1 MFLLIALFLGVIIFF
16 SLIYLNTSPNT
27 ANTDARARLLFERHN
42 ILDCDAIKLPC
53 MVDEQCSEN
62 CKSGITMRCE
72 NGFCA
77 TRPRYSANHED
88 CDVSRGLIMVVT
100 ALDGFAVENVCV
112 SMYRD
117 VVEDGG
123 ELRPYVC
130 ENGVMNLDLEN
141 GPFAVEDCTC
151 NSGFTRF
158 TYTSGAFSRP
168 IPVCIDNASAVLF
181 ARVYK

>member
-16 SLIYLNTSPNT
+16 SLIYLGTTT
-27 ANTDARARLLFERHN
+27 ATTTADARVRILFERHN
-42 ILDCDAIKLPC
+42 ILDCDATKLPC
-53 MVDEQCSEN
+53 IVDEQCSEN
-62 CKSGITMRCE
+62 CKSGITMHCE
-72 NGFCA
+72 SGFCA
-77 TRPRYSANHED
+77 TRPRYSANPDD
-88 CDVSRGLIMVVT
+88 CDASRGLIMVVT

-130 ENGVMNLDLEN
+130 ENGVMKLDLEH

-151 NSGFTRF
+151 NSGYTRF

-168 IPVCIDNASAVLF
+168 IPVCIDNFSSELF
-181 ARVYK
+181 RRVY